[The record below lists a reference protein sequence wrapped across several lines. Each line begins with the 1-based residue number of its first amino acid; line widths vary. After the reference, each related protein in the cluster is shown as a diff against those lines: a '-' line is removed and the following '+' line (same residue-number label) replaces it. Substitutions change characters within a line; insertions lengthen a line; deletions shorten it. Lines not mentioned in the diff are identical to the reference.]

1 MFNSKKLNNK
11 IDNDFDIDSDLD
23 FDDLDFS
30 TDPFKDDRE
39 PVAKIKDGLVRGV
52 QTRASDDE
60 FITGVLKELLPK
72 GYGDTLDFGDKVA
85 TSARRLYNDA
95 ANEVRPAIR
104 DFKRIAAKLVPRDK
118 DFVPDK
124 VKEILKQW
132 EEEAKSGEDSAG
144 DLSKSS
150 QREAAISLQ
159 LGEIFKE
166 QFIKDEKDK
175 READSKD
182 LIKESI
188 ELNRHRDVF
197 TVLNQSAISLSRL
210 SQYQTTVNLQYQKKS
225 LELQHRQLFAQY
237 DILETITKTHTL
249 QADALGKIVRNTALP
264 DWQKIKMEELTKQG
278 FFNKFSGAVSKGF
291 HGLFPT
297 VDEYLQLTARRIR
310 DRIMGAVKE
319 NVTAFRSGLTEAEMA
334 KEQVP
339 SDMVDPYDIGGEL
352 AGINIT
358 DYTGYKLAKKLKVP
372 LKRVFPSIDELGSK
386 LENFNEDLVGK
397 AESFRTSSKWSMEEG
412 PRAWIMRGLQSILPS
427 IGIDKSFNRIS
438 GKDLGAVQPFTLKTE
453 RSINEII
460 PGYLSRILQEVQIM
474 RTGNASI
481 DRVEYDQDKGRFTS
495 SKKIL
500 KDIAGRVYDDANAR
514 RTNEIMDTVVA
525 GIDPEN
531 KLSKEEK
538 VHLKE
543 RLFRNKM
550 QSKSLYAG
558 LSAESRELTEKHI
571 NDLDSKQQDKLIFN
585 RRLNSLLR
593 NMRDP
598 RSTVEKL
605 ISEGRQNELVEL
617 GIINR
622 TSDGYELNMETFYK
636 GQLGHGRYDA
646 LYKKNK
652 GSVRAGALPPSVTRA
667 PDAAVTH
674 ENKLDCTDNFNSVI
688 DRLDTSITYYK
699 EIVDLIKELSN
710 VVTNKEQH
718 VSASTQKTTDIV
730 DTAKAKIEKAKN
742 ALSGG
747 KAALLGRLSLTN
759 EKYRITDKYTVAT
772 KKLTETIKR
781 LGDDWTELYIK
792 SEKDPRI
799 SKAKLRAGHYVDV
812 VTNKVITS
820 TKDIKGAV
828 KDITNGQVVITI
840 DELKDAIG
848 KNTSKL
854 KETLEPGLDKTKNK
868 IRDAIPQKFS
878 GMLKGIKERWKEL
891 YVKGEK
897 DPRIIKAKLTA
908 GHYADVATGKVLTT
922 LTDIKGSVKDLVSD
936 TVILKA
942 EELEDTYVKNED
954 GTFKRFYDYV
964 KNTAESLYAKLRGSK
979 ANTFIRDTV
988 AKAWSEVKDTAS
1000 MFKSIAFGQAKD
1012 VWVQGENA
1020 PRMTAAKMQQGHY
1033 TDAVSGK
1040 PIYVPGDIQG
1050 EVKDEKGQTVVSME
1064 ELDRLMVFDSN
1075 QKRFAPI
1082 RKFLRGLGSIG
1093 KGIGW
1098 YYKKIGIPL
1107 TKFNFKMLAKATAI
1121 GVNAARQVFDEGPY
1135 SISDVYVGSEPE
1147 PRMYATKIK
1156 NGEYFNKSDGKPIY
1170 HQNDINGEVVD
1181 KDGKTILFDEDFP
1194 NLKVYSSYLGLLNP
1208 FKPIK
1213 WIFQKTSKMATW
1225 TIKQGLT
1232 ATKFLTR
1239 NIGKAALGVTA
1250 GFIRYISKP
1259 EDVYVKGETTPR
1271 LKAILMKAGR
1281 YVSEKTGK
1289 IISVIS
1295 DIDGPI
1301 WDQEEQIRVVDK
1313 DDIEKGLVGQN
1324 GEPIKSSVLGD
1335 VLAGLGKFS
1344 KLFSRRTKL
1353 NVTKYGA
1360 PNAKLDVKGE
1370 TTGEQTVSLLGDIKN
1385 IFEDYFT
1392 EKKVKGDTDQDGDRE
1407 GSWEDIKQRRDAA
1420 KAQQQKSTTAEKPA
1434 KGKEKKDGLMGILAT
1449 ALDAITGFLGGFKS
1463 LFKAGGVLGGLGKM
1477 LGIGGAA
1484 ASTATTAA
1492 AASTGMGA
1500 LGAIG
1505 AGAAAIVTS
1514 PITWGV
1520 VGSAIIG
1527 YGAYKGYKAL
1537 RKWMSKPSK
1546 LELIRYV
1553 QYGFK
1558 KDNTGYFNKIVD
1570 LEEYVKDFVNI
1581 NGDQATIDEKKMD
1594 ISEMMS
1600 IFGFSSKDNEHKK
1613 VFGTWYIKRFKPV
1626 YLTHVT
1632 ALSIINGGIDLTKV
1646 NDLKKEDKLKYIET
1660 TRFPSGPY
1668 TVSTLPILGGGAT
1681 FATAAD
1687 VNIAIEEALK
1697 EFSTQPGGVKTGT
1710 SAIPADIKKPE
1721 APTGSTRFDYGSQA
1735 SKKLPGA
1742 AVSSAASLGDTGFKN
1757 NVTAFDSVRF
1767 KAYGL
1772 KELEVPK
1779 IVAITQLEAQVS
1791 KKIMFIDG
1799 KASLDANPSEFL
1811 EKASV
1816 YFGVRDL
1823 FSDEALTWSKW
1834 FLNRFLPVY
1843 LNYATLHMQATN
1855 KPPKADSAPVLDAN
1869 QQYDIALALSA
1880 TGGVWRVGDSPWEGY
1895 ELNTNPDTV
1904 KGNLDFL
1911 KSLVK
1916 KRTLTDQELKQG
1928 DTNRDPN
1935 APALK
1940 SPISSAFASKTAEA
1954 YSPTSVSGSTAGT
1967 SKNEP
1972 VWDRINAG
1980 TSADSNTGG
1989 MLGDRSNVSTVAK
2002 PTGGTTDE
2010 QRSKEFADNLIKNR
2024 KYVMPPRAPG
2034 SIGPEPSATAR
2045 GSLLDY
2051 IGKKES
2057 NGNYNILVG
2066 GKTEPGLTNLTVAQV
2081 LDYQKG
2087 MKARGHES
2095 TAVGKYQ
2102 IIRGTL
2108 EGLVKAGYASM
2119 DDLFSPK
2126 TQDKLA
2132 MGLLKIRGL
2141 DSFLSGKITKE
2152 QFADNLSK
2160 EWASLPYKTGASYY
2174 AGVGSNKSS
2183 GSREEFVSIIH
2194 PNNIGVPGVATAAA
2208 TPEASSSG
2216 GIVKALHT
2224 ETPKSTY
2231 SNAASPA
2238 TASASESTPSVVRTS
2253 LASSNPEQ
2261 TNKSA
2266 YNPSARPAVVHQ
2278 QAVRASKQ
2286 ATTPLSDALGVNP
2299 RVAGVASES
2308 ANAAKNTLAA
2318 DMMKNTESI
2327 LSQSLNVHKE
2337 TLDVM
2342 KMIYEKI
2349 NNIKSSESAP
2359 PKGETKQ
2366 YEPPKAPVPMR
2377 KSA

>member
-39 PVAKIKDGLVRGV
+39 PVTKIKDGLVRGV

-95 ANEVRPAIR
+95 ANEVRPAVK

-249 QADALGKIVRNTALP
+249 QADALGKIVKNTALP

-319 NVTAFRSGLTEAEMA
+319 NATAFRSGLTEAEMA
-334 KEQVP
+334 KEQFP

-352 AGINIT
+352 AGTNIT
-358 DYTGYKLAKKLKVP
+358 NYAGYKLAKKLKEP
-372 LKRVFPSIDELGSK
+372 LKKVFPSIDELGSK

-474 RTGNASI
+474 RTGNAGI

-652 GSVRAGALPPSVTRA
+652 GRVRTGTLPPSVTTS
-667 PDAAVTH
+667 PDVAVTH

-710 VVTNKEQH
+710 VVTNKEQR
-718 VSASTQKTTDIV
+718 VGASTQETTDIV
-730 DTAKAKIEKAKN
+730 DAAKAKIEKAKK

-781 LGDDWTELYIK
+781 LGDDWNELYIK

-878 GMLKGIKERWKEL
+878 DVLKGIKERWKEL

-908 GHYADVATGKVLTT
+908 GHYADVATGKVLTA

-964 KNTAESLYAKLRGSK
+964 KNTAESLYAKLLGSK
-979 ANTFIRDTV
+979 ANTFIRDTA

-1121 GVNAARQVFDEGPY
+1121 GVNAARWAFDGGPY

-1170 HQNDINGEVVD
+1170 HQDDINGEVVD
-1181 KDGKTILFDEDFP
+1181 KDGKTVLFDEDFP
-1194 NLKVYSSYLGLLNP
+1194 NLKVYSSYLSLLNP
-1208 FKPIK
+1208 FKPLK
-1213 WIFQKTSKMATW
+1213 WIFQKTKKAATW
-1225 TIKQGLT
+1225 TIKQGLK

-1239 NIGKAALGVTA
+1239 NIGKAALGITA

-1289 IISVIS
+1289 IISLIS
-1295 DIDGPI
+1295 DIDGPV

-1324 GEPIKSSVLGD
+1324 GEPIKTTVLED
-1335 VLAGLGKFS
+1335 VLTGIKKVN

-1353 NVTKYGA
+1353 NVTKYGT
-1360 PNAKLDVKGE
+1360 PNVKLDVKGE

-1385 IFEDYFT
+1385 LFEDYFT

-1420 KAQQQKSTTAEKPA
+1420 KAQQQKGATTEKPA

-1449 ALDAITGFLGGFKS
+1449 ALDAITGFLGGFKN
-1463 LFKAGGVLGGLGKM
+1463 LFKAGGVLGGLGKL
-1477 LGIGGAA
+1477 LGLGRAAGAVA
-1484 ASTATTAA
+1484 TAA
-1492 AASTGMGA
+1492 GGMGT
-1500 LGAIG
+1500 LGTIG
-1505 AGAAAIVTS
+1505 AGLAAVVSSPVTLGIV
-1514 PITWGV
+1514 GAAV
-1520 VGSAIIG
+1520 AG
-1527 YGAYKGYKAL
+1527 YGAYKGYNAL
-1537 RKWMSKPSK
+1537 KRWMSKPST
-1546 LELIRYV
+1546 LDLIRYT

-1558 KDNTGYFNKIVD
+1558 KDNTSYFNKIVD
-1570 LEEYVKDFVNI
+1570 LEEYMKQFVKI
-1581 NGDQATIDEKKMD
+1581 GSEQATIDEKKMD
-1594 ISEMMS
+1594 IDEMMS
-1600 IFGFSSKDNEHKK
+1600 IFGMSHKDNEHKRIY
-1613 VFGTWYIKRFKPV
+1613 GTWYIKRFKPV
-1626 YLTHVT
+1626 YLTHVS
-1632 ALSIINGGIDLTKV
+1632 ALNMINGSTDLSKI
-1646 NDLKKEDKLKYIET
+1646 NDLKKEEKLKYIEAT
-1660 TRFPSGPY
+1660 KFSSGPY
-1668 TVSTLPILGGGAT
+1668 TVTTLPVLDGSV
-1681 FATAAD
+1681 TAANATD
-1687 VNIAIEEALK
+1687 VAAAVEAALK
-1697 EFSTQPGGVKTGT
+1697 EFATQPGGSKPTGT
-1710 SAIPADIKKPE
+1710 ALPTDSKKPE
-1721 APTGSTRFDYGSQA
+1721 DVGTGGRLDYGKTDA
-1735 SKKLPGA
+1735 MRKLPGA
-1742 AVSSAASLGDTGFKN
+1742 SVAGSSAIGAAFASNAVS
-1757 NVTAFDSVRF
+1757 AFDTVRF
-1767 KAYGL
+1767 KTYGL
-1772 KELEVPK
+1772 KELEKGKVVSL
-1779 IVAITQLEAQVS
+1779 IMLESLMA
-1791 KKIMFIDG
+1791 KKVTYQG
-1799 KASLDANPSEFL
+1799 TKASFDGNPNELL
-1811 EKASV
+1811 EKV
-1816 YFGVRDL
+1816 TTYFGIPDL
-1823 FSDEALTWSKW
+1823 FSEAAAAWTKW
-1834 FLNRFLPVY
+1834 FRDRFLPVY

-1940 SPISSAFASKTAEA
+1940 SPVSSAFASKTAEA

-1980 TSADSNTGG
+1980 TSVDSNTGG
-1989 MLGDRSNVSTVAK
+1989 MLGDRSNVSTGAK
-2002 PTGGTTDE
+2002 PTGGATDE

-2034 SIGPEPSATAR
+2034 SIGPEPSAIAR

-2126 TQDKLA
+2126 TQDRLA
-2132 MGLLKIRGL
+2132 MGLLKIRGM

-2208 TPEASSSG
+2208 TPEASPSG

-2238 TASASESTPSVVRTS
+2238 TASAAESTPSVVRTS

-2349 NNIKSSESAP
+2349 NNIKSSESTP